1 MTIATIQA
9 DRFSIPLPETLSDS
23 THGEMSFFE
32 LVCVRIRDQDGA
44 EGMGYTYTVGTA
56 ANAILTLIRDDLSSL
71 VVGADASK
79 IEDLW
84 QRMWWHLHYAGRG
97 GAASF
102 ALSAIDIALWDLKAK
117 RTAQPLWRLL
127 GGHNPEVL
135 AYAGG
140 IDLFFPLEKLL
151 AQTQANLDKGFH
163 AIKMKVGRDKLNEDL
178 ARVAAMRD
186 FLGPDFPL
194 MVDANMRWRV
204 DQAIRAARA
213 MAEYRLVWLE
223 EPTIPDDPLGHG
235 RIAREGGLPIAAGEN
250 LHTLYEFRNLIA
262 AGGVDF
268 PEPDV
273 SNCGGITV
281 WMKVA
286 HLAEANNLPVTSHGV
301 HDLHVHLLAAVP
313 NKSYLEV
320 HGFGLERFIA
330 SPMCLT
336 DTGHAIAP
344 ERPGH
349 GVEFDWAGLE
359 VYRA

>member
-1 MTIATIQA
+1 MTIETIQA

-56 ANAILTLIRDDLSSL
+56 AHAILSLIRDDLSSL

>member
-44 EGMGYTYTVGTA
+44 EGMGYTYTVGTT
-56 ANAILTLIRDDLSSL
+56 ANAILSLIRDDLSSL

-235 RIAREGGLPIAAGEN
+235 RVAREGGLPIAAGEN